1 VKPFI
6 AVIGPPRIV
15 AGLLAL
21 GFGVVNIAFDTL
33 LQGKF
38 DASRHGEAY
47 LAFVFGIFNLGQ
59 EGIKAYL
66 RSRFTI
72 VEMDEEGI
80 FDRRIMKAKLG
91 WQDIDWIDP
100 HPAGLPDR
108 LRVMGKVE
116 LTAFGKLRNFLIR
129 IIRRVPRGETLITF
143 GGLNKAGAQ
152 ATSWIADNKSGFVP
166 DIWKSVPK
174 ATGLK
179 HETQHRELLISAAV
193 FWREWIGT
201 IIGGVMLVG
210 LVGAISP
217 AIMRTIPIFEK
228 VSRLPALVLVVGA
241 LVLTSAVWLG
251 LVGTAFWIHKREGDT
266 LIMISQA
273 GISDARVSGQFIDW
287 SQVESVTFAYRDM
300 GRLIDEILPVTV
312 QLREGTR
319 LTMPNSKFF
328 WPLEWLRR
336 ATTPELITLRHSGTT
351 TSVSEIIE
359 TIQREEV
366 PVAIREIARG

>member
-1 VKPFI
+1 MKPFI
-6 AVIGPPRIV
+6 AIIGPPRIV

-38 DASRHGEAY
+38 DASRHLEAY
-47 LAFVFGIFNLGQ
+47 VAFVFGIFNLGQ

-72 VEMDEEGI
+72 VEMDNEGI
-80 FDRRIMKAKLG
+80 FDRRIMEAKLG
-91 WQDIDWIDP
+91 WQDIEWIDP

-116 LTAFGKLRNFLIR
+116 LTRFGKLRNFLIR
-129 IIRRVPRGETLITF
+129 TVRRIPRGETLITF
-143 GGLNKAGAQ
+143 SGLNKAGAQ
-152 ATSWIADNKSGFVP
+152 ATSWLADNKPGFVP
-166 DIWKSVPK
+166 DIWKSVPR
-174 ATGLK
+174 AADLR

-193 FWREWIGT
+193 FWREWIGM
-201 IIGGVMLVG
+201 IISGVMLVG

-217 AIMRTIPIFEK
+217 AIISTIPIFEK
-228 VSRLPALVLVVGA
+228 VSGLPA
-241 LVLTSAVWLG
+241 LVLTSALWLG
-251 LVGTAFWIHKREGDT
+251 LVGTAFCINKREGET
-266 LIMISQA
+266 LIMISQS

-287 SQVESVTFAYRDM
+287 SQVESVSFAYRDM
-300 GRLIDEILPVTV
+300 GRLIDEILPVTI

-319 LTMPNSKFF
+319 LAMPNSKFF

-336 ATTPELITLRHSGTT
+336 ASTPELITLRHMGTT

-359 TIQREEV
+359 TLQREEV